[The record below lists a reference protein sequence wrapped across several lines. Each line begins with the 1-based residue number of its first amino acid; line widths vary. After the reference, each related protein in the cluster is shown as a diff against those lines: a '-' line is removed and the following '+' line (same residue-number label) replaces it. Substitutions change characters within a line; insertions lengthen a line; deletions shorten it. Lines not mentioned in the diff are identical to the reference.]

1 MGWVN
6 RLGQVD
12 VHNVAPVN
20 MTIIISVVLAVVAG
34 VVAVWFFGDKLSRLG
49 YIFCI
54 VTAGVLIVPAA
65 YVDWSE
71 FFRPHTS
78 GHTLFWAG
86 VSLALIGAVFTP
98 VIVRYGSG
106 LFDVFAPALACSGA
120 VVLYCGVFVSF
131 PN

>member
-1 MGWVN
+1 
-6 RLGQVD
+6 
-12 VHNVAPVN
+12 
-20 MTIIISVVLAVVAG
+20 MTIIISVVLAVVVG
-34 VVAVWFFGDKLSRLG
+34 VVGVWFFGDKFSRLG

-54 VTAGVLIVPAA
+54 VAAGALLLPSA

-71 FFRPHTS
+71 FFRPSTS

-86 VSLALIGAVFTP
+86 VVLASIGAVLTP